1 MSDSGLGF
9 GGFLLG
15 LGIGWYLFQYIEL
28 GFEAFSYLLI
38 LMGIGMILS
47 GLLSRSGRKHPIS
60 GIYGGVLGGLFLAAV
75 LTQGFGFIVNI
86 SDEFTEFSNAP
97 YRVTQGFTLITPVTG
112 DTMELDIDSVNGGI
126 DIYSWGGDEI
136 KWEMEIKAKGNTNKE
151 AEDRLDEFQYDLS
164 NELVAGVQEVSMSFP
179 LTLSEWRNYAVVM
192 EIYIP
197 ESLEPDI
204 IISTTNG
211 EIRVKDITCTILD
224 VETTNGG
231 ITLGNLEA
239 FSINAETTNGVI
251 RGTISTTESTMKT
264 TNGAIDI
271 SLTQKS
277 GVHDFKTTNGLV
289 ELNVPTG
296 NDIGYDVSFDTSIG
310 ALDINLPD
318 LGYSLDT
325 ARSKIGKTSDYTG
338 KSIQIQI
345 KAQTT
350 IGGIKV
356 N

>member
-1 MSDSGLGF
+1 
-9 GGFLLG
+9 
-15 LGIGWYLFQYIEL
+15 
-28 GFEAFSYLLI
+28 
-38 LMGIGMILS
+38 
-47 GLLSRSGRKHPIS
+47 
-60 GIYGGVLGGLFLAAV
+60 
-75 LTQGFGFIVNI
+75 
-86 SDEFTEFSNAP
+86 
-97 YRVTQGFTLITPVTG
+97 
-112 DTMELDIDSVNGGI
+112 MELDIDSVNGGI
-126 DIYSWGGDEI
+126 DVYSWGGDEI

-151 AEDRLDEFQYDLS
+151 AEARLDEFQYDLS

-179 LTLSEWRNYAVVM
+179 LALSEWRNYAVGM

-197 ESLEPDI
+197 ESLESDI

-211 EIRVKDITCTILD
+211 EIWVNDIICTILD
-224 VETTNGG
+224 V
-231 ITLGNLEA
+231 
-239 FSINAETTNGVI
+239 ETTNGVI

-271 SLTQKS
+271 SLTQTS
-277 GVHDFKTTNGLV
+277 SVHDFKTTNGLV

-296 NDIGYDVSFDTSIG
+296 NDIGYAVSFDTSIG

-318 LGYSLDT
+318 MGYSLDT